1 MTSPPRSSLVGGASS
16 SEEETERGRAHV
28 LRPHAKSAPGADA
41 HADEHKQRLDEDRK
55 RNIGADLA
63 ALPSPL
69 EERGERRGEARLG
82 WAPLAQEDDE
92 VLADRDEGARRARE
106 ALVDRNLVE
115 IRLRQAQP
123 CLLVCRRLERP
134 KQGLATGEV
143 AVERSARY
151 PGGGCDVP
159 HAGGFAS
166 GKHTRR
172 CGDDVPA
179 PRPALTGGH
188 QLAFQDTNVISSDS
202 VDLRGTNVL

>member
-69 EERGERRGEARLG
+69 EERGER
-82 WAPLAQEDDE
+82 
-92 VLADRDEGARRARE
+92 ARRARE

-179 PRPALTGGH
+179 PRPAPTRGH

-202 VDLRGTNVL
+202 VDLHWTNVL